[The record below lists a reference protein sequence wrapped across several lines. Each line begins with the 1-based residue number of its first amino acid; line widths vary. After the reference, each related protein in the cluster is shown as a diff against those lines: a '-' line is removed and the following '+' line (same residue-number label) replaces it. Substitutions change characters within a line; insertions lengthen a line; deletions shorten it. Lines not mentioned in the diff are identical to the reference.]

1 MVNVMVIVMDM
12 QRGCVVK
19 MDEEERIKQEEEI
32 KERIS
37 FYEESRVRITKEL
50 DGKEGAEREHVVIR
64 IESCDRLID
73 GLYEKLNPTKK
84 KEMYK

>member
-1 MVNVMVIVMDM
+1 MENVTDIVKDM

-19 MDEEERIKQEEEI
+19 MNEEERIKQEEEL
-32 KERIS
+32 KERIG
-37 FYEESRVRITKEL
+37 FYEESRERITKEL
-50 DGKEGAEREHVVIR
+50 AGKKGKEREHVEIR

>member
-1 MVNVMVIVMDM
+1 MGM

-19 MDEEERIKQEEEI
+19 MNEEERIKQEEEL

-50 DGKEGAEREHVVIR
+50 AGKEGKEREYVENR

-73 GLYEKLNPTKK
+73 GLYDKLNPTKK

>member
-1 MVNVMVIVMDM
+1 MN
-12 QRGCVVK
+12 
-19 MDEEERIKQEEEI
+19 EEERIKQEEEI

-37 FYEESRVRITKEL
+37 FYEESRERITKQL
-50 DGKEGAEREHVVIR
+50 ADKEGIDREAVEVR

-73 GLYEKLNPTKK
+73 GLYERLNPTKK

>member
-1 MVNVMVIVMDM
+1 MVYV
-12 QRGCVVK
+12 
-19 MDEEERIKQEEEI
+19 MDEEERLKQETEI
-32 KERIS
+32 KERID
-37 FYEESRVRITKEL
+37 FYEESRERITKEL
-50 DGKEGAEREHVVIR
+50 AGKEGREREYVENR

>member
-1 MVNVMVIVMDM
+1 M
-12 QRGCVVK
+12 
-19 MDEEERIKQEEEI
+19 EEEEI
-32 KERIS
+32 KERID
-37 FYEESRVRITKEL
+37 FYEGSRERITKEL
-50 DGKEGAEREHVVIR
+50 AGKEGREREYIENT

>member
-1 MVNVMVIVMDM
+1 MN
-12 QRGCVVK
+12 
-19 MDEEERIKQEEEI
+19 EEERLKQEEEI
-32 KERIS
+32 KERID
-37 FYEESRVRITKEL
+37 FYQESRDRITKDL
-50 DGKEGAEREHVVIR
+50 KGKEGRDREAIENR

>member
-1 MVNVMVIVMDM
+1 MN
-12 QRGCVVK
+12 
-19 MDEEERIKQEEEI
+19 EEERLKQEIEI
-32 KERIS
+32 KERID

-50 DGKEGAEREHVVIR
+50 KGKEGNEREHIENR

>member
-1 MVNVMVIVMDM
+1 MTHYLH
-12 QRGCVVK
+12 
-19 MDEEERIKQEEEI
+19 
-32 KERIS
+32 IS

-50 DGKEGAEREHVVIR
+50 AGKEGIEREHVEIR

-84 KEMYK
+84 KEMYKWNDVVIVVTEERGSVR

>member
-1 MVNVMVIVMDM
+1 MTDPNHHS
-12 QRGCVVK
+12 QHK
-19 MDEEERIKQEEEI
+19 DEIEI
-32 KERIS
+32 KERIEI
-37 FYEESRVRITKEL
+37 YEGTKERITKEL
-50 DGKEGAEREHVVIR
+50 KGKEGRDREAVELR

>member
-1 MVNVMVIVMDM
+1 MVYVMN
-12 QRGCVVK
+12 
-19 MDEEERIKQEEEI
+19 EEERLKQESEI
-32 KERIS
+32 RERIDM
-37 FYEESRVRITKEL
+37 YEESRVRITKEL
-50 DGKEGAEREHVVIR
+50 AGKKGTEREHVELR